1 MLRKLASF
9 FFQEEEIIL
18 EEDLKEEQE
27 ENYKIPE
34 IKPMKAQQRKEPV
47 SAAQSLAPKMDPKE
61 GQEAA
66 KISKIDQPV
75 EEEVLVLNK
84 SKKITADIKPLQP
97 RLQEPTRKKVIQTQ
111 IKKEDY
117 KPQAIISPIFGG
129 SHNDDSKPIKEAVK
143 VKKNHSRT
151 TVISPMFGVMEEE
164 NNEVFNKDLLKYNL
178 SDMLSSKEETG
189 EVQVSLYDYL
199 EELENEK

>member
-18 EEDLKEEQE
+18 EEDLRQEE

-47 SAAQSLAPKMDPKE
+47 SASKSLESKQNLKPVQDAVASEPA
-61 GQEAA
+61 EA
-66 KISKIDQPV
+66 
-75 EEEVLVLNK
+75 EVVVLNK
-84 SKKITADIKPLQP
+84 SQRITADIKPIQRAVQDP
-97 RLQEPTRKKVIQTQ
+97 VKKKSIQTQ
-111 IKKEDY
+111 IKIEDY

-129 SHNDDSKPIKEAVK
+129 SHKDDAKPITEAAK

-151 TVISPMFGVMEEE
+151 TVISPMFGVMEEG
-164 NNEVFNKDLLKYNL
+164 NNEVFNKDLLKYDL

-199 EELENEK
+199 EELEDEK